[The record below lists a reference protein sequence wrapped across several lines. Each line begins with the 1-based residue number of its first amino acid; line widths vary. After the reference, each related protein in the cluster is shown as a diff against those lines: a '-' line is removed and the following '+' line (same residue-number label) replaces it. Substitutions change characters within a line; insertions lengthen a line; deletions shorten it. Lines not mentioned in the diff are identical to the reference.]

1 MKFKT
6 AIFGLLAAVLC
17 FSLSGCKWGKDDD
30 KKPAPAGTGYELSVY
45 QDGKLSQKV
54 EADQYTTDGDQVSYH
69 LKSVDRSGK
78 DTGTVNGTWV
88 VKHNSWKPVASDKRY
103 TATLYSGKTA
113 VGSWGVHTF
122 TTDSRSTL
130 LFPADGSEVLR
141 VCGNLVVQESKS
153 GAAGR
158 AVARV
163 TVYSGDQK
171 VYTVE
176 LSSYQVIGQ
185 HLEGTPA
192 DGSGYTLIWGNYKV
206 EELN

>member
-6 AIFGLLAAVLC
+6 AIFGLVAALC
-17 FSLSGCKWGKDDD
+17 VTLGGCKWGNDDD
-30 KKPAPAGTGYELSVY
+30 KKPTPPAATGYELSVY

-54 EADQYTTDGDQVSYH
+54 QADQYSTDGDAVSYH
-69 LKSVDRSGK
+69 LKSRDSAGK
-78 DTGTVNGTWV
+78 DSGQVSGTWV
-88 VKHNSWKPVASDKRY
+88 VKHNSWKPVPSDKRY

-122 TTDSRSTL
+122 TTDARSAL

-141 VCGNLVVQESKS
+141 ACGNLVVQETKG
-153 GAAGR
+153 GAAGK

-163 TVYSGDQK
+163 TVYDGDQK

-185 HLEGTPA
+185 HVEGIPA

-206 EELN
+206 EELK